1 MKKLLLATLTGTL
14 LLGACGNTSGSEEK
28 KQETTTKEKSNKK
41 EVNNKKEENQYNKEL
56 RDYLSKDFG
65 SYEILFNYIFSSQDG
80 DENPQDVIDAYKQY
94 SNELNE
100 NLKIHENNIKNL
112 KGKSNEEK
120 LNDSFVGINKTF
132 SEFLSGVAQEM
143 EKLQNE
149 TITSEEFDKNIEE
162 LQKDM
167 DNNVD
172 KYTSISDDISTD
184 ELEKI
189 IGSDL
194 FKEYERIFN
203 KYNEDDI
210 ADETESSL
218 EDDEDEESSDSFNV
232 ADDLKEVKKEDIT
245 YTQQVGSMNVNFK
258 EMKIYKVKVTE
269 DNEYEFENYNV
280 GDTAYVLGIELELE
294 NTSETPQE
302 YYIDQATIVT
312 NNQEQIE
319 PSMITPNKIIKTDL
333 KGKVKSTGMIYYE
346 LETSTADDLEW
357 LDFILPEMYDDE
369 LMHVTFEEKKLRLEF

>member
-28 KQETTTKEKSNKK
+28 KQEPTTKEKSNKK
-41 EVNNKKEENQYNKEL
+41 EDKQYNKEL
-56 RDYLSKDFG
+56 RNYMSMDLG
-65 SYEILFNYIFSSQDG
+65 SYEIMMNYIDSNQDG
-80 DENPQDVIDAYKQY
+80 GDDVQGMIDAYRQY

-120 LNDSFVGINKTF
+120 INDSFVGINKTF
-132 SEFLSGVAQEM
+132 SEFLSSLASEL
-143 EKLQNE
+143 EKYQSE
-149 TITSEEFDKNIEE
+149 SITEDEFSKNIEDIQSRME
-162 LQKDM
+162 NKIDE
-167 DNNVD
+167 
-172 KYTSISDDISTD
+172 YSSISENISD
-184 ELEKI
+184 AEFKKI
-189 IGSDL
+189 VGSEL
-194 FKEYERIFN
+194 FKEYDRVFN
-203 KYNEDDI
+203 KYNEEDV
-210 ADETESSL
+210 ADETENGL
-218 EDDEDEESSDSFNV
+218 EDDEDNESSYSFNV

-258 EMKIYKVKVTE
+258 EMKTYKVKVTE

-280 GDTAYVLGIELELE
+280 GDTAYLLGIELELE

-302 YYIDQATIVT
+302 YYVDQATIVT

-346 LETSTADDLEW
+346 LETSTAEDIEW

-369 LMHVTFEEKKLRLEF
+369 SMDVTFEEKKLRLEF

>member
-41 EVNNKKEENQYNKEL
+41 EDKQYNKEL
-56 RDYLSKDFG
+56 RNYMSMDLG
-65 SYEILFNYIFSSQDG
+65 SYEIMMNYIDSNQDG
-80 DENPQDVIDAYKQY
+80 GDDVQGMIDAYRQY

-120 LNDSFVGINKTF
+120 INDSFVGINRTF
-132 SEFLSGVAQEM
+132 SEFLSSLASEL
-143 EKLQNE
+143 EKYQSE
-149 TITSEEFDKNIEE
+149 SITEDEFSKNIEDIQSRME
-162 LQKDM
+162 NKIDE
-167 DNNVD
+167 
-172 KYTSISDDISTD
+172 YSSISEDISD
-184 ELEKI
+184 AEFKKI
-189 IGSDL
+189 VGSEL
-194 FKEYERIFN
+194 FKEYDRVFN
-203 KYNEDDI
+203 KYNEEDV
-210 ADETESSL
+210 ADETENGL
-218 EDDEDEESSDSFNV
+218 EDDEDNESSDSFNV
-232 ADDLKEVKKEDIT
+232 TDDLKEVKKEDIT

-258 EMKIYKVKVTE
+258 EMKTYKVKVTE

-280 GDTAYVLGIELELE
+280 GDTAYLLGIELELE

-319 PSMITPNKIIKTDL
+319 PSMITPNKIIKTEL
-333 KGKVKSTGMIYYE
+333 KGKVKSSGMIYYE

-369 LMHVTFEEKKLRLEF
+369 SMDVTFEEKKLRLEF

>member
-28 KQETTTKEKSNKK
+28 NQETTTKEK
-41 EVNNKKEENQYNKEL
+41 NNKKEDKQYNKEL
-56 RDYLSKDFG
+56 RNYMSMDLG
-65 SYEILFNYIFSSQDG
+65 SYEIMMNYIDSNQDG
-80 DENPQDVIDAYKQY
+80 GDDVQGMIDAYRQY
-94 SNELNE
+94 SNELKE
-100 NLKIHENNIKNL
+100 NLKLHQKNIKNL
-112 KGKSNEEK
+112 EGKENEK
-120 LNDSFVGINKTF
+120 KINDSFVGINETF
-132 SEFLSGVAQEM
+132 SEFLSSLASEL
-143 EKLQNE
+143 EKYQSE
-149 TITSEEFDKNIEE
+149 SITEDEFSKNIEDIQSRME
-162 LQKDM
+162 NKIDE
-167 DNNVD
+167 
-172 KYTSISDDISTD
+172 YSSISEDISD
-184 ELEKI
+184 AEFKKI
-189 IGSDL
+189 VGSEL
-194 FKEYERIFN
+194 FKEYDRVFN
-203 KYNEDDI
+203 KYNEEDV
-210 ADETESSL
+210 ADETENGI
-218 EDDEDEESSDSFNV
+218 EDDGDNESSDSFNV

-245 YTQQVGSMNVNFK
+245 YTQQVGSVNVNFK
-258 EMKIYKVKVTE
+258 EMKTYKVKVTE

-280 GDTAYVLGIELELE
+280 GDTAYLLGIELELE

-369 LMHVTFEEKKLRLEF
+369 SMDVTFEEKKLRLEF

>member
-41 EVNNKKEENQYNKEL
+41 EDKQYNKEL
-56 RDYLSKDFG
+56 RNYMSMDLG
-65 SYEILFNYIFSSQDG
+65 SYEIMMNYIDSNQDG
-80 DENPQDVIDAYKQY
+80 GDDVQGMIDAYRQY
-94 SNELNE
+94 SNELKE
-100 NLKIHENNIKNL
+100 NLKLHQKNIKNL
-112 KGKSNEEK
+112 EGKENEK
-120 LNDSFVGINKTF
+120 KINDSFVGINETF
-132 SEFLSGVAQEM
+132 SEFLSSLASEL
-143 EKLQNE
+143 EKYQSE
-149 TITSEEFDKNIEE
+149 SITEDEFSKNIEDIQSRME
-162 LQKDM
+162 NKIDE
-167 DNNVD
+167 
-172 KYTSISDDISTD
+172 YSSISEDISD
-184 ELEKI
+184 AEFKKI
-189 IGSDL
+189 VGSEL
-194 FKEYERIFN
+194 FKEYDRVFN
-203 KYNEDDI
+203 KYNEEDV
-210 ADETESSL
+210 ADETENGL
-218 EDDEDEESSDSFNV
+218 EDDEDNESSDSFNV

-245 YTQQVGSMNVNFK
+245 YTQQVGSINVNFK
-258 EMKIYKVKVTE
+258 EMKTYKVKVTE

-280 GDTAYVLGIELELE
+280 GDTAYILGIELELE

-333 KGKVKSTGMIYYE
+333 KGKVKSTGVIYYE

-369 LMHVTFEEKKLRLEF
+369 SMDVTFEEKKLRLEF

>member
-41 EVNNKKEENQYNKEL
+41 EDKQYNKEL
-56 RDYLSKDFG
+56 RNYMSMDLG
-65 SYEILFNYIFSSQDG
+65 SYEIMMNYIDSNQDG
-80 DENPQDVIDAYKQY
+80 GDDVQGMIDAYRQY
-94 SNELNE
+94 SNELKE
-100 NLKIHENNIKNL
+100 NLKLHQKNIKNIEG
-112 KGKSNEEK
+112 KGNEK
-120 LNDSFVGINKTF
+120 KINDSFVGINETF
-132 SEFLSGVAQEM
+132 SEFLSSLASEL
-143 EKLQNE
+143 EKYQSE
-149 TITSEEFDKNIEE
+149 SITEEEFSKNIEDIQSRME
-162 LQKDM
+162 NKIDE
-167 DNNVD
+167 
-172 KYTSISDDISTD
+172 YSSISEDISD
-184 ELEKI
+184 AEFKKI
-189 IGSDL
+189 VGSEL
-194 FKEYERIFN
+194 FKEYDRVFN
-203 KYNEDDI
+203 KYNEEDV
-210 ADETESSL
+210 ADETENGL
-218 EDDEDEESSDSFNV
+218 EDDEDNESSDSFNV

-245 YTQQVGSMNVNFK
+245 YTQQVGSINVNFK
-258 EMKIYKVKVTE
+258 EMKTYKVKVTE

-369 LMHVTFEEKKLRLEF
+369 SMDVTFEEKKLRLEF

>member
-41 EVNNKKEENQYNKEL
+41 EDKQYNKEL
-56 RDYLSKDFG
+56 RNYMSMDLG
-65 SYEILFNYIFSSQDG
+65 SYEIIMNYIYSNQDG
-80 DENPQDVIDAYKQY
+80 EAEVQDMINAYRQY
-94 SNELNE
+94 SNELEE
-100 NLKIHENNIKNL
+100 NLKLHQKNIKNL
-112 KGKSNEEK
+112 EGKENEK
-120 LNDSFVGINKTF
+120 KINDSFVGINKTF
-132 SEFLSGVAQEM
+132 SEFLRSLASEM
-143 EKLQNE
+143 EKYQSE
-149 TITSEEFDKNIEE
+149 SITEDEFNKNLEDIQSRMENKIDE
-162 LQKDM
+162 
-167 DNNVD
+167 
-172 KYTSISDDISTD
+172 YSSISEDISD
-184 ELEKI
+184 AEFKKI
-189 IGSDL
+189 VGSEL
-194 FKEYERIFN
+194 FKEYDRVFN
-203 KYNEDDI
+203 KYNKEDV

-218 EDDEDEESSDSFNV
+218 EEDEDTESSDSFNV

-245 YTQQVGSMNVNFK
+245 YTQQVGSINVNFK
-258 EMKIYKVKVTE
+258 EMKTYKVKVTE

-280 GDTAYVLGIELELE
+280 GDTAYLLGIELELE

-302 YYIDQATIVT
+302 YFIDQATIVT

-333 KGKVKSTGMIYYE
+333 KGKVKSSGMIYYE

-369 LMHVTFEEKKLRLEF
+369 SMDVTFEEKKLRLEF

>member
-28 KQETTTKEKSNKK
+28 KQETSTKEKSNK
-41 EVNNKKEENQYNKEL
+41 EEDKQYNKEL
-56 RDYLSKDFG
+56 RNYMGIDLG
-65 SYEILFNYIFSSQDG
+65 SYEIIMNYIYSNQDG
-80 DENPQDVIDAYKQY
+80 EAEVQDMIDAYRQY
-94 SNELNE
+94 SNELEE
-100 NLKIHENNIKNL
+100 NLKLHQKNIKNL
-112 KGKSNEEK
+112 EGKGNEK
-120 LNDSFVGINKTF
+120 KINDSFVGINKTF
-132 SEFLSGVAQEM
+132 SEFLSSLASEM
-143 EKLQNE
+143 EKYQSESITENE
-149 TITSEEFDKNIEE
+149 FNKSIEDIQSRME
-162 LQKDM
+162 NKIDE
-167 DNNVD
+167 
-172 KYTSISDDISTD
+172 YSSISEDISD
-184 ELEKI
+184 AEFKKI
-189 IGSDL
+189 VGSEL
-194 FKEYERIFN
+194 FKEYDRVFN
-203 KYNEDDI
+203 KYNEEDV
-210 ADETESSL
+210 ADETESGL
-218 EDDEDEESSDSFNV
+218 EEDEDTESSDSFNV

-258 EMKIYKVKVTE
+258 EMKTYKVKVTE

-280 GDTAYVLGIELELE
+280 GDTAYLLGIELELE

-333 KGKVKSTGMIYYE
+333 KGKVKSSGMIYYE

-369 LMHVTFEEKKLRLEF
+369 SMDVTFEEKKLRLEF

>member
-28 KQETTTKEKSNKK
+28 NQETTTKEK
-41 EVNNKKEENQYNKEL
+41 NNKKEDKQYNKEL
-56 RDYLSKDFG
+56 RNYMSMDLG
-65 SYEILFNYIFSSQDG
+65 SYEIMFNYIYSNQDG
-80 DENPQDVIDAYKQY
+80 EDDVQGMIDAYRQY
-94 SNELNE
+94 SKELNE

-120 LNDSFVGINKTF
+120 INDSFVGINKTF
-132 SEFLSGVAQEM
+132 SEFLSSLASEL
-143 EKLQNE
+143 EKYQSE
-149 TITSEEFDKNIEE
+149 SITEDEFSKNIEDIQSRME
-162 LQKDM
+162 NKIDE
-167 DNNVD
+167 
-172 KYTSISDDISTD
+172 YSSISENISD
-184 ELEKI
+184 AEFKKI
-189 IGSDL
+189 LGSEL
-194 FKEYERIFN
+194 FKEYDRVFN
-203 KYNEDDI
+203 KYNEEDV
-210 ADETESSL
+210 ADETENGL

-232 ADDLKEVKKEDIT
+232 TDDLKEVKKEDIT

-258 EMKIYKVKVTE
+258 EMKTYKVKVTE

-280 GDTAYVLGIELELE
+280 GDTAYLLGIELELE

-333 KGKVKSTGMIYYE
+333 KGKVKSSGMIYYE
-346 LETSTADDLEW
+346 LETSTANDLEW

-369 LMHVTFEEKKLRLEF
+369 SMDVTFEEKKLRLEF

>member
-28 KQETTTKEKSNKK
+28 KQETSTKEKSNK
-41 EVNNKKEENQYNKEL
+41 EEDKQYNKEL
-56 RDYLSKDFG
+56 RNYMGIDLG
-65 SYEILFNYIFSSQDG
+65 SYEIIVNYIYSNQDG
-80 DENPQDVIDAYKQY
+80 EAEVQDMIDAYRQY
-94 SNELNE
+94 SNELEE
-100 NLKIHENNIKNL
+100 NLKLHQKNIKNL
-112 KGKSNEEK
+112 EGKGNEK
-120 LNDSFVGINKTF
+120 KINDSFVGINKTF
-132 SEFLSGVAQEM
+132 SEFLSSLASEM
-143 EKLQNE
+143 EKYQSESITENE
-149 TITSEEFDKNIEE
+149 FNKSIEDIQSRME
-162 LQKDM
+162 NKIDE
-167 DNNVD
+167 
-172 KYTSISDDISTD
+172 YSSISEDISD
-184 ELEKI
+184 AEFKKI
-189 IGSDL
+189 VGSEL
-194 FKEYERIFN
+194 FKEYDRVFN
-203 KYNEDDI
+203 KYNEEDV
-210 ADETESSL
+210 ADETESGL
-218 EDDEDEESSDSFNV
+218 EEDEDTESSDSFNV

-258 EMKIYKVKVTE
+258 EMKTYKVKVTE

-280 GDTAYVLGIELELE
+280 GDTAYLLGIELELE

-333 KGKVKSTGMIYYE
+333 KGKVKSSGMIYYE

-369 LMHVTFEEKKLRLEF
+369 SMDVTFEEKKLRLEF